1 MKKIAFLWLAWAMI
15 SPLAAQDKEDKKKEW
30 DVSTPALPYKEVTIT
45 TDEGTWMSLDVSPDG
60 TQIVFDMLGDIYTLP
75 VAGGEATLIRG
86 GHAFEVQPRYS
97 PDGQW
102 ISFTSDAGGGD
113 NIWIMKPDGTE
124 ARQITKE
131 DFRLVNNAVWS
142 ADGNYLFCR
151 KHFSST
157 RSLGAGEIWMYHKTG
172 GQGIQLTQKKNDQ
185 QDAGEPWASPD
196 GKYVYYS
203 EDVYPGGFF
212 QYNKDPNSQIY
223 VINRYNLEEGKIE
236 RVTGGAG
243 GAIRPVL
250 SRKGDKLAFVRRVR
264 EKSVLYLHDLK
275 SGREWPI
282 YDQLSKDQ
290 QEAWAIFGPYTGFN
304 WTPDDQHIIIWAEGK
319 IKKINVASL
328 QVADIPFKATATHK
342 IVNALRF
349 KNDAA
354 PDSFEAKAIRHAVT
368 SPDGKTL
375 VFNAAGY
382 LWKKTLPDGTPVRL
396 TSGTDLEFEPSFSR
410 DGKYLSYVTW
420 NDETKGAIYRLDMT
434 SSKSKPVKLTMEKGI
449 YREPAFSPVDVNT
462 IVFRKESGNGHQ
474 GYVHTKEPGIYLLKT
489 TYSRKAGYQ
498 STTTL
503 VTKEGAFPSFSQDGA
518 RVYYQTGG
526 YLFGSLTKTL
536 KSVKTNGKD
545 VRELVSSKYAH
556 RIIPSPDDKWVAFTN
571 LYKVYIA
578 AMPMTGQVI
587 HLDGKSTNV
596 PVAQVSRDAGISL
609 QWSGDSKSLSWT
621 LGGEYFSTAIN
632 ERFLFLEG
640 APDSLP
646 AIDTTGVKINLV
658 LPSDKPEGK
667 VAFTGARIITM
678 KGDEVIENGTIVV
691 EDNKIVAVGKDVE
704 VPAGAK
710 VIDAAG
716 KTIMPGL
723 VDVHAHLG
731 QFRYGI
737 SPQKHWEYYTNL
749 AFGVTTT
756 HDPSSNTEMV
766 FSQSEMVKSGAMVG
780 PRIFS
785 TGVILYGAEGDFKAV
800 VNNLEDARSAI
811 RRTRAFGAFSVKSYN
826 QPRRNQRQQV
836 IKAAHELDVEVMPE
850 GGSTFYHNLTMILDG
865 HTGVEHNLPIATLH
879 EDVIKLWSA
888 SQTGYTPTL
897 IVNYGGLN
905 GEYYWYQN
913 TNVWEEE
920 KLMRFTPRSIIDSRS
935 RHRTMV
941 PMKEY
946 DNGHILVSQSCKRLT
961 DAGVKVNLGAHGQL
975 QGLGAHWELWMLAQ
989 GGMTNMEALR
999 AATLNGADYLGMAD
1013 QIGSL
1018 EAGKLADLIVLDK
1031 NPLDNIQHSNTVRYT
1046 MVNGRLYDTETMN
1059 ETGNYNKPRTKF
1071 YWEQDGYSPAFD
1083 WHGNTHGGCACELG
1097 KH

>member
-15 SPLAAQDKEDKKKEW
+15 SPLTAQDKEDKKKEW

-342 IVNALRF
+342 IVDALRF

-375 VFNAAGY
+375 IFNAAGY

-410 DGKYLSYVTW
+410 DGKYLTYVTW

-658 LPSDKPEGK
+658 LQSDKPEGK